1 MKGNREQWLRI
12 SNRLLSGAMALLGFS
27 ACGGNGENS
36 LEYGMPHADYE
47 IKGSVTDEAG
57 NGLSGMRIITKTLI
71 GEREDDPYFRDT
83 VATNATGVFVLEK
96 KNETS
101 EGRYRVVCEDPAGV
115 YKADSTDIQM
125 KPKGGKGW
133 YQGSDSKE
141 VNFELK
147 KRNAE

>member
-27 ACGGNGENS
+27 ACGSNGENPV
-36 LEYGMPHADYE
+36 EYGQPHADYE

-57 NGLSGMRIITKTLI
+57 NELPGMRIITKTLI

>member
-1 MKGNREQWLRI
+1 MRSNREQWLRI

-27 ACGGNGENS
+27 ACGSNGENS

-47 IKGSVTDEAG
+47 IKGRVTDEAG
-57 NGLSGMRIITKTLI
+57 NELAGMRVITKALL
-71 GEREDDPYFRDT
+71 GEVPDNPYLRDT
-83 VATNATGVFVLEK
+83 VATNAAGRFVLEK
-96 KNETS
+96 KYETS

-115 YKADSTDIQM
+115 YRADSTDMQM

>member
-1 MKGNREQWLRI
+1 
-12 SNRLLSGAMALLGFS
+12 
-27 ACGGNGENS
+27 
-36 LEYGMPHADYE
+36 MPHADYE

-57 NGLSGMRIITKTLI
+57 NELPGMRIITKTLI
-71 GEREDDPYFRDT
+71 GERGDEPYRRDT
-83 VATNATGVFVLEK
+83 VATNAAGAFLVEK
-96 KNETS
+96 KDETS

-115 YKADSTDIQM
+115 YKADSTDIVM

-147 KRNAE
+147 KRDAE

>member
-27 ACGGNGENS
+27 ACGSNGDYS

-47 IKGSVTDEAG
+47 IKGSVTDEAD
-57 NGLSGMRIITKTLI
+57 NELPGMRIITKTLI

-83 VATNATGVFVLEK
+83 VATNAAGAFVLEK

-101 EGRYRVVCEDPAGV
+101 EGRYRVVCEDPAGG
-115 YKADSTDIQM
+115 YQADSTDIQM
-125 KPKGGKGW
+125 KPKDGKGW

-147 KRNAE
+147 KKNAE

>member
-1 MKGNREQWLRI
+1 MKGNREQWLKI

-27 ACGGNGENS
+27 ACGSNGDYA

-57 NGLSGMRIITKTLI
+57 NELSGMRIITKTLI

-83 VATNATGVFVLEK
+83 VATNAAGTFVLEK

-115 YKADSTDIQM
+115 YKVDSTDIQM

>member
-1 MKGNREQWLRI
+1 MRGNREQWLRI

-27 ACGGNGENS
+27 ACGSNGENPV
-36 LEYGMPHADYE
+36 EYGQPHADYE

-57 NGLSGMRIITKTLI
+57 NELADMRIITKTLL
-71 GEREDDPYFRDT
+71 GEVPDNPYLRDT
-83 VATNATGVFVLEK
+83 VTTNAAGAFLLEK

-141 VNFELK
+141 VEFQLK